1 MEYNIED
8 FFFRNLSENF
18 QVFIKMGLEWRVI
31 YMNIYVHLHE
41 DLCTFTWRP
50 MLLLHEDL
58 CTFTWR
64 HVHLHEDLCTF
75 TWRPMYFYMKTYVHL
90 HEDLCTFTWRPMY
103 IYLAEF
109 FLEWGDQSFR
119 ENQKTR
125 FIFSKFSFW
134 KSCRLWDNV
143 EIYCTAGQ
151 TSGPLGA
158 DAPKTNNVVTNFNI
172 SPCIFQFNNW

>member
-1 MEYNIED
+1 MKTYVHLHED
-8 FFFRNLSENF
+8 LCYFYMKTYVHLHED
-18 QVFIKMGLEWRVI
+18 MYI
-31 YMNIYVHLHE
+31 YMKTYVHLHE
-41 DLCTFTWRP
+41 DLCTFTWRR
-50 MLLLHEDL
+50 MYIYMK
-58 CTFTWR
+58 TY
-64 HVHLHEDLCTF
+64 VHLHEDLCTF
-75 TWRPMYFYMKTYVHL
+75 TWRPMYFYMNTYVHL

-172 SPCIFQFNNW
+172 SPCIFQFSNW